1 MSKTQEN
8 RPSRKTEGLPK
19 TAKPALLFLLFLF
32 GVVATIATAA
42 YVVDRMIY
50 G

>member
-1 MSKTQEN
+1 MSKTQE
-8 RPSRKTEGLPK
+8 PQASRQTEPLPK
-19 TAKPALLFLLFLF
+19 TAKPALLFLLFLA
-32 GVVATIATAA
+32 GVVATMATAA

>member
-1 MSKTQEN
+1 MSNTRDTRTPRE
-8 RPSRKTEGLPK
+8 TEPLPK
-19 TAKPALLFLLFLF
+19 TAKPALLFLLFLAA
-32 GVVATIATAA
+32 VVLSIAAAA

>member
-1 MSKTQEN
+1 
-8 RPSRKTEGLPK
+8 
-19 TAKPALLFLLFLF
+19 LLFLLFLF